1 MDNCY
6 GYVWRS
12 LWPHV
17 SKRWLKVIELE
28 TGRTIREVDV
38 SGKSNRTVERIETK
52 MLRSMNLKE
61 FSVVDSNDEYGG
73 SV

>member
-1 MDNCY
+1 MSK
-6 GYVWRS
+6 G
-12 LWPHV
+12 
-17 SKRWLKVIELE
+17 KRWLKVIELE

-38 SGKSNRTVERIETK
+38 SGKSNRTVEGIETK

-73 SV
+73 SA